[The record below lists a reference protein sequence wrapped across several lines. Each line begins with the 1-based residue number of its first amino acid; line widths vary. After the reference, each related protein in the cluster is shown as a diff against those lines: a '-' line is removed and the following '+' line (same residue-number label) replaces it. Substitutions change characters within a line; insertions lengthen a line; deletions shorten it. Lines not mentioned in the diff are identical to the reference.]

1 MRPAGSAVNTLK
13 HAARLFNDFFS
24 SKEEYVYEVIQHRR
38 KKIPEFIRM
47 VLNGKEKAGP
57 AEARAYL
64 IKIYVLASEGKDI
77 LHREACEVTL
87 ALHIESN

>member
-1 MRPAGSAVNTLK
+1 
-13 HAARLFNDFFS
+13 
-24 SKEEYVYEVIQHRR
+24 
-38 KKIPEFIRM
+38 M

-77 LHREACEVTL
+77 LHWEACEVTL